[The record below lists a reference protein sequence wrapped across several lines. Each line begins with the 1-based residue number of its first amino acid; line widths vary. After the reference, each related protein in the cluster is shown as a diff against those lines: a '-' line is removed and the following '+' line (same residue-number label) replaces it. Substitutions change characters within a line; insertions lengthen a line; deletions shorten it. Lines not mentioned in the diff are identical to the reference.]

1 MSKYL
6 VHFSLDPNKETS
18 LFMNL
23 KKKEI
28 DNKHSL
34 QNNSTYENSRPQH
47 VNIFKTILTKAQ
59 KKVKSDIFEP
69 KNSGFY

>member
-6 VHFSLDPNKETS
+6 VHFPLDPNKETS

-47 VNIFKTILTKAQ
+47 VNNFKTILTKG
-59 KKVKSDIFEP
+59 KKS
-69 KNSGFY
+69 